1 MEIGLIDEKK
11 LELLKKLQALA
22 ERGVGGEKEGAQRKL
37 AQLMEKYQI
46 EEIDLSEDKMEDHDF
61 KYHNDFELK
70 LLRQLF
76 YKIVPDFQKYT
87 YTYRYGKGS
96 KSTYGIS
103 CTKAQALQIQIEY
116 EFYCTLWKE
125 EVEFFM
131 QAFIQKHQIFA
142 IKDDDESD
150 GDNER
155 MSKEDLRRMM
165 SMMEGMQNKS
175 IQPMI
180 EG

>member
-1 MEIGLIDEKK
+1 MIDEKK

-37 AQLMEKYQI
+37 AQLMKKYQI
-46 EEIDLSEDKMEDHDF
+46 EEIDLSEDKLEDHDF

-70 LLRQLF
+70 LLRQMF
-76 YKIVPDFQKYT
+76 YKIVPDFRKYA

-96 KSTYGIS
+96 KSTYGIR

-116 EFYCTLWKE
+116 EFYCALWKE
-125 EVEFFM
+125 EVDFFM
-131 QAFIQKHQIFA
+131 GAFIQKHQIFA
-142 IKDDDESD
+142 IKDDDESGS
-150 GDNER
+150 GDS
-155 MSKEDLRRMM
+155 MSKEDLMRMM
-165 SMMEGMQNKS
+165 SMMAGMQDKS
-175 IQPMI
+175 IRPML

>member
-1 MEIGLIDEKK
+1 MIDEKK

-46 EEIDLSEDKMEDHDF
+46 EEIDLSEDKLEDHDF

-76 YKIVPDFQKYT
+76 YKIVPDFRKYA

-116 EFYCTLWKE
+116 EFYCALWKE

-131 QAFIQKHQIFA
+131 QAFIQKHRIFA
-142 IKDDDESD
+142 IKNDDESGND
-150 GDNER
+150 GDS
-155 MSKEDLRRMM
+155 MSKEEWMRMM
-165 SMMEGMQNKS
+165 SMMAGMQDKS
-175 IQPMI
+175 IRPML

>member
-1 MEIGLIDEKK
+1 MIDEKK

-46 EEIDLSEDKMEDHDF
+46 EEIDLSEDKLEDHDF

-76 YKIVPDFQKYT
+76 YKIVPDFRKYA

-116 EFYCTLWKE
+116 EFYCVLWKE

-131 QAFIQKHQIFA
+131 QAFIQKHRIFA
-142 IKDDDESD
+142 INNDDASDDD
-150 GDNER
+150 ER
-155 MSKEDLRRMM
+155 MSKEDCLRMM
-165 SMMEGMQNKS
+165 SMMQGMQDKS